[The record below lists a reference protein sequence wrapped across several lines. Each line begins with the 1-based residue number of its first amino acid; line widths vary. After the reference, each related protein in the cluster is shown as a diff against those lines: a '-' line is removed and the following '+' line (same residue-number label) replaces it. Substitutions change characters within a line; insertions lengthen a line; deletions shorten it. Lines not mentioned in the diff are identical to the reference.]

1 MPFTIST
8 GLFYFSREHTH
19 TLLQLVQACSILYE
33 ALHIPSCNQYRP
45 VLFHKRPYTCLP
57 AISTGLFF
65 LTRDHTH
72 AILQLIQACSNLK
85 SLYNTIICIYHLLSI
100 PDKTNDATQKG
111 GVIRIRI
118 IVPQLGV
125 LGYIRPLYQRMRG
138 HIVLYK
144 DIRSA
149 ICLLITLESI
159 TVESITVQSI
169 TVEPI
174 TIQSIAGKLIT
185 VELLYANQQYEG
197 RMVPSAH

>member
-1 MPFTIST
+1 MPF
-8 GLFYFSREHTH
+8 Y
-19 TLLQLVQACSILYE
+19 
-33 ALHIPSCNQYRP
+33 NQYRP
-45 VLFHKRPYTCLP
+45 VLFYKRPYTYHS
-57 AISTGLFF
+57 AISTGLFY
-65 LTRDHTH
+65 LSRGH
-72 AILQLIQACSNLK
+72 ATSSLRLLQACSNLK
-85 SLYNTIICIYHLLSI
+85 SLYNTILCIYLLLSI
-100 PDKTNDATQKG
+100 PDKTNDATHKG

-159 TVESITVQSI
+159 TLESITVQSI
-169 TVEPI
+169 TVKPI
-174 TIQSIAGKLIT
+174 TIQSIVGKLIT
-185 VELLYANQQYEG
+185 VELLCASQQYEG

>member
-1 MPFTIST
+1 MAS
-8 GLFYFSREHTH
+8 YR
-19 TLLQLVQACSILYE
+19 Q
-33 ALHIPSCNQYRP
+33 NRP
-45 VLFHKRPYTCLP
+45 VLFHKRPYTYHS
-57 AISTGLFF
+57 AISTGLFY
-65 LTRDHTH
+65 LLIDHATPS
-72 AILQLIQACSNLK
+72 LQLIQACSNLK
-85 SLYNTIICIYHLLSI
+85 SLYNTIICIYLLLLI

-159 TVESITVQSI
+159 TAESITV
-169 TVEPI
+169 
-174 TIQSIAGKLIT
+174 QSIAGKLIT
-185 VELLYANQQYEG
+185 VELLYASQQCEG

>member
-1 MPFTIST
+1 MAS
-8 GLFYFSREHTH
+8 
-19 TLLQLVQACSILYE
+19 
-33 ALHIPSCNQYRP
+33 YRQNMP
-45 VLFHKRPYTCLP
+45 VLFHKRPYTYHP

-72 AILQLIQACSNLK
+72 AILQLIQAYSNLK

-144 DIRSA
+144 DIQSA

-174 TIQSIAGKLIT
+174 TIQSIVGKLIT
-185 VELLYANQQYEG
+185 VELLYASQQYEG

>member
-1 MPFTIST
+1 MPSYNQYRPILFYKSLYTYHSAIST
-8 GLFYFSREHTH
+8 GLFY
-19 TLLQLVQACSILYE
+19 LLI
-33 ALHIPSCNQYRP
+33 
-45 VLFHKRPYTCLP
+45 
-57 AISTGLFF
+57 
-65 LTRDHTH
+65 DHTTSS
-72 AILQLIQACSNLK
+72 LQLIQARSNLK
-85 SLYNTIICIYHLLSI
+85 SLYNTIICIYLLLLIS
-100 PDKTNDATQKG
+100 DKTNDATQKG

-144 DIRSA
+144 DIQSA

-159 TVESITVQSI
+159 TVELITVQSI

-174 TIQSIAGKLIT
+174 TIQSIVGKLIT

>member
-1 MPFTIST
+1 MPFYNQYMPVLFHKRSYTYHSAIST
-8 GLFYFSREHTH
+8 GLFY
-19 TLLQLVQACSILYE
+19 LLIDHAT
-33 ALHIPSCNQYRP
+33 PSLR
-45 VLFHKRPYTCLP
+45 
-57 AISTGLFF
+57 
-65 LTRDHTH
+65 
-72 AILQLIQACSNLK
+72 LIQACSNLK
-85 SLYNTIICIYHLLSI
+85 SLYNTIICIYLLLLI
-100 PDKTNDATQKG
+100 PDKTNYATHKG

-125 LGYIRPLYQRMRG
+125 LGYIRPLYQHMRG

-149 ICLLITLESI
+149 ICL
-159 TVESITVQSI
+159 SI

-185 VELLYANQQYEG
+185 VELLYASQQCEG